1 MMAQAISK
9 RSQEEMQ
16 AIARLFRFI
25 SGPIWQRLEEGD
37 AEICDFVF
45 GNPHEMPLAGFTAA
59 LQRYIVPQNQQWH
72 AYKNSERSSQEII
85 AASLAAQR
93 GMPFEVDDILMTN
106 GAFAG
111 LAVVLHTLVNPGEEV
126 IFISPP
132 WFFYES
138 SIIAAGGK
146 AVRVKVKPDDFDLDI
161 EAIRAAI
168 TPATRAIIINS
179 PHNPT
184 GKIYP
189 PETLVALARVLEEAG
204 AANGQRIYLI
214 SDEAYSRIIFDNR
227 AYYSPLAYYPHSLLV
242 YTYGKTLLTPGER
255 LGYIALSPAMEDREM
270 LRGALMTAQFSIG
283 YAFPNALL
291 QHSLADLEKLS
302 IDVPHLQ
309 EKRDWMVAALAEMGY
324 GVYTPEGTFYLLVK
338 SPLEDDEAFVD
349 LLISLNIMVLPGA
362 IAEMPGY
369 FRISLTAN
377 DDMIRRAL
385 PGFRTAIERAQ
396 AMKKS
401 VSS

>member
-1 MMAQAISK
+1 MAQAISK

-37 AEICDFVF
+37 VDICDFVF

-72 AYKNSERSSQEII
+72 AYKNSERASQEII
-85 AASLAAQR
+85 AAALAAQR
-93 GMPFEVDDILMTN
+93 GMPFAVDDILMTN

-146 AVRVKVKPDDFDLDI
+146 AVRVKVKPNDFDLDI

-168 TPATRAIIINS
+168 TPRTRAIIINS

-214 SDEAYSRIIFDNR
+214 SDEAYSRILFDNR
-227 AYYSPLAYYPHSLLV
+227 AYYSPLAYYANSLLV

-324 GVYTPEGTFYLLVK
+324 GVHTPEGTFYLLVK

-396 AMKKS
+396 SMRES

>member
-1 MMAQAISK
+1 MVQAISK
-9 RSQEEMQ
+9 RSQDEMQ
-16 AIARLFRFI
+16 SVARLLRFI
-25 SGPIWQRLEEGD
+25 SGPIWDQLSGGD
-37 AEICDFVF
+37 TGRCDFVF

-59 LQRYIVPQNQQWH
+59 LQHYIVPQNQEWH
-72 AYKNSERSSQEII
+72 SYKNSERSSQEIV
-85 AASLAAQR
+85 AASLRSQR

-106 GAFAG
+106 GAFAA
-111 LAVVLHTLVNPGEEV
+111 LAVILHTLVNPSEEV
-126 IFISPP
+126 IFNSPP
-132 WFFYES
+132 WFFYEAC
-138 SIIAAGGK
+138 IIAAGGK
-146 AVRVKVKPDDFDLDI
+146 AVRVNVKPHDFDLDI
-161 EAIRAAI
+161 DAIAAAI
-168 TPATRAIIINS
+168 SPATRAIIINS

-189 PETLVALARVLEEAG
+189 PETLDALARLLSDAS
-204 AANGQRIYLI
+204 AKNGQTIYLI

-227 AYYSPLAYYPHSLLV
+227 QYFSPLAYYPESLLV

-255 LGYIALSPAMEDREM
+255 LGYIALSPTMEGRET
-270 LRGALMTAQFSIG
+270 LRGALTTAQFAIG

-309 EKRDWMVAALAEMGY
+309 EKRDWMVAALREMGY
-324 GVYTPEGTFYLLVK
+324 SVHTPEGTFYLLVK
-338 SPLEDDEAFVD
+338 SPLEDDEAFVN
-349 LLISLNIMVLPGA
+349 LLSEYNILVLPGA

-385 PGFRTAIERAQ
+385 PGFRTAIERAR
-396 AMKKS
+396 AMRES

>member
-1 MMAQAISK
+1 MVQAISK

-16 AIARLFRFI
+16 SIARLFRFI
-25 SGPIWQRLEEGD
+25 SGPIWQRLEDGD
-37 AEICDFVF
+37 ADICDFVF

-59 LQRYIVPQNQQWH
+59 LQRHIVPQNQQWH

-93 GMPFEVDDILMTN
+93 DMRFEVDDILMTN

-146 AVRVKVKPDDFDLDI
+146 AVRVKVKPDNFDLDI
-161 EAIRAAI
+161 EAIRSAI
-168 TPATRAIIINS
+168 TPRTRAIIVNS

-189 PETLVALARVLEEAG
+189 PETLVELARVLEEAS
-204 AANGQRIYLI
+204 AANGQPIYLI

-227 AYYSPLAYYPHSLLV
+227 EYYSPLAYYANSLLV

-283 YAFPNALL
+283 YAFPNAVL

-309 EKRDWMVAALAEMGY
+309 EKRDWMVAALREMGY
-324 GVYTPEGTFYLLVK
+324 NVHTPEATFYLLVK
-338 SPLEDDEAFVD
+338 SPLEDDETFVD

-385 PGFRTAIERAQ
+385 PGFRTAIERARTM
-396 AMKKS
+396 AES
-401 VSS
+401 ISG